1 MDLILVA
8 VISLGAIGLISAI
21 VLFVASKKFAVYE
34 DPRIGEVAEVLPQ
47 ANCGGCGYPGCAG
60 FAEACVKAGSLEGKL
75 CPVGGQPV
83 MARVAA
89 ILGLEAASA
98 EPKVAVV
105 RCNGSCEHRPR
116 TTRYDGVSS
125 CAVANAT
132 YGGETDCTFGCLGC
146 GDCVDACQFDAIHM
160 NPETGLPEVDENAC
174 TACGACVKVCP
185 RRIIELR
192 PKGKNNRRVYV
203 SCVNKDK
210 GAQTRKACSVGCI
223 GCGKCVKV
231 CPFEAI
237 TLENNLAY
245 IDPAKCK
252 LCRKCEAECPQGAIL
267 AVNFPPRKPKVETSV
282 EEKPAQ
288 TVQPAKAEA
297 KENVNE

>member
-89 ILGLEAASA
+89 ILGLEATSA